1 MCSKLNS
8 LQLEW
13 RVSSPEEMKIHLNA
27 ALISVQL
34 LICIGSWQPV
44 MAQTSQTLASEP
56 HNVLTTEQVVDRLVQ
71 RNLERAHAL
80 TAYKGT
86 RIYRLEYHGFAGARS
101 AEMTVEVEYRSPASK
116 EFKIQSESG
125 SHWLIE
131 RVFHKLLQSEKE
143 ALTEENQAHIALNND
158 NYHFALVGYESLPT
172 GPCYVLSVEPVTKNK
187 LLYRGRIWVDAK
199 DFAVARIEAAPAK
212 TPSFLT
218 IETKIEQLY
227 AKVGDFW
234 LPVSNR
240 SNSVIRLGGQAEF
253 TIDYKDYQITAVTPV
268 RTRNTVAGNR

>member
-1 MCSKLNS
+1 V
-8 LQLEW
+8 EW
-13 RVSSPEEMKIHLNA
+13 QVSSPEEMNIHLNV
-27 ALISVQL
+27 ALFSVQL
-34 LICIGSWQPV
+34 LICLGSWQAA
-44 MAQTSQTLASEP
+44 MAQISHTLASGP

-125 SHWLIE
+125 PHWLLE

-158 NYHFALVGYESLPT
+158 NYHFSLVGYESLPT
-172 GPCYVLSVEPVTKNK
+172 GPCYVLSVEPLTKNK
-187 LLYRGRIWVDAK
+187 LLYRGRIWVDAN

-212 TPSFLT
+212 TPSFWT
-218 IETKIEQLY
+218 KETKIEQLY

-253 TIDYKDYQITAVTPV
+253 TIDYRDYQITASTPI